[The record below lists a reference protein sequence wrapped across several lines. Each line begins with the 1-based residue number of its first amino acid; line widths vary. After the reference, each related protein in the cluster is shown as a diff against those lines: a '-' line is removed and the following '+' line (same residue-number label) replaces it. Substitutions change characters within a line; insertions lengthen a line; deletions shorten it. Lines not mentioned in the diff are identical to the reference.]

1 MARNTYSFG
10 ASVRGPLHQ
19 REARANEDA
28 WLHAEGTFGVMAVVC
43 DGLGSKPN
51 ARFGSHAAC
60 LAVKEAV
67 LRWSQSEGAPLSY
80 LSNLIE
86 VLWRLRIHPLEAS
99 SAATTCLLALASRS
113 GVWVLGGLGD
123 GLVLTRTGR
132 ELCNRDWA
140 PEAQDS
146 RTRRPDLAS
155 REVLTSGPSFSSHR
169 PMKTA
174 WSFLATDGISDDLVP
189 EKLDGFCNWLVSSF
203 GDISPS
209 RRWRRLAA
217 ELRAW
222 PTPGHLDDKTLAVV
236 HGPAASGA
244 ESR

>member
-19 REARANEDA
+19 QEARANEDG
-28 WLHAEGTFGVMAVVC
+28 WLHATGAFGVMAVVC
-43 DGLGSKPN
+43 DGLGSKPY
-51 ARFGSHAAC
+51 ARVGAHAAC

-67 LRWSQSEGAPLSY
+67 QRWSQSEGAPLSY

-86 VLWRLRIHPLEAS
+86 VLWRLRIHPLEPD

-113 GVWVLGGLGD
+113 GVWVLGGVGD
-123 GLVLTRTGR
+123 GLLLTRTGR
-132 ELCNRDWA
+132 ELRTVIGPRGEGFANETTGLGVSRGSSAWTLVQLA
-140 PEAQDS
+140 PTEEDRMA
-146 RTRRPDLAS
+146 
-155 REVLTSGPSFSSHR
+155 V
-169 PMKTA
+169 
-174 WSFLATDGISDDLVP
+174 LATDGVSDDLVP

-203 GDISPS
+203 EDLSPS

-217 ELRAW
+217 ELRSW

-236 HGPAASGA
+236 HWPAASG
-244 ESR
+244 EQSR

>member
-1 MARNTYSFG
+1 MAHDTYSFG

-132 ELCNRDWA
+132 ELCTVIGSRGAGFSNETTGLGISRGSHEWTLVQLA
-140 PEAQDS
+140 PTDED
-146 RTRRPDLAS
+146 RM
-155 REVLTSGPSFSSHR
+155 VV
-169 PMKTA
+169 
-174 WSFLATDGISDDLVP
+174 LATDGISDDLVP

>member
-28 WLHAEGTFGVMAVVC
+28 WLHAEGTFGVIAVVC
-43 DGLGSKPN
+43 DGLGSRPN
-51 ARFGSHAAC
+51 AKFGSQAAC
-60 LAVKEAV
+60 LAVREAV
-67 LRWSQSEGAPLSY
+67 LRWSQSEDAPLPY

-86 VLWRLRIHPLEAS
+86 VLWRLRIYPLEPD

-113 GVWVLGGLGD
+113 GVWILGGVGD

-132 ELCNRDWA
+132 ELCTVIGPRGDGFSNETTGLGISRGSRAWTLVQLA
-140 PEAQDS
+140 PTEEDRMA
-146 RTRRPDLAS
+146 
-155 REVLTSGPSFSSHR
+155 V
-169 PMKTA
+169 
-174 WSFLATDGISDDLVP
+174 LATDGVSDDLVP
-189 EKLDGFCNWLVSSF
+189 EKFDGFCDWLVSSF
-203 GDISPS
+203 RDLSPS
-209 RRWRRLAA
+209 QRWRRLAA
-217 ELRAW
+217 EFRAW

-236 HGPAASGA
+236 HRPAASGE